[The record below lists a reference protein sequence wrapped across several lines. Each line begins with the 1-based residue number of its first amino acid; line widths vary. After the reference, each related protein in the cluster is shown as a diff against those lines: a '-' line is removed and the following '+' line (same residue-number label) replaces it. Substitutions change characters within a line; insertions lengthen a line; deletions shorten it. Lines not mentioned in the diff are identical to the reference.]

1 MKKRGGSCNWDA
13 DLFDSRS
20 PRAPQKRLLR
30 KRTTLRI
37 AFGCEKVER
46 RQFHFLFFS
55 ICRADQGSQIQRR
68 PRHASCPPPTIEDLE
83 LPPKS
88 SALQLRLAFQAGLE
102 WVLAQALPMISRTLP
117 AKEMESVPR
126 IAFGNGKI

>member
-37 AFGCEKVER
+37 ALGCGKVER

-68 PRHASCPPPTIEDLE
+68 PRRASCPPPTIEDLE
-83 LPPKS
+83 LPPQ
-88 SALQLRLAFQAGLE
+88 SALQLGLAFQAGLE
-102 WVLAQALPMISRTLP
+102 WALAPALPTTSRSVP
-117 AKEMESVPR
+117 VKEMESEP
-126 IAFGNGKI
+126 